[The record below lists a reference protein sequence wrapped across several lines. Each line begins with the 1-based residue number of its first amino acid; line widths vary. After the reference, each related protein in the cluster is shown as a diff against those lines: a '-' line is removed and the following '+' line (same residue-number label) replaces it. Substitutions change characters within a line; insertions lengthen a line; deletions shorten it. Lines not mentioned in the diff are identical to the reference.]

1 MEYRGYLKRIFHNFS
16 ISYVTILNMD
26 NSYFERA
33 DQYISDLLM
42 AQDPVLAATQQ
53 SIIRS
58 GMHDISV
65 SPSQGKLLQVLATL
79 CNAGKI
85 LELGTFFGYS
95 AISLARAL
103 PAGGQLV
110 TIEYDPAIAAIARTN
125 FTNAGLGDK
134 IQVRIGKALDILPLI
149 AEEGIAPFDMIFI
162 DADKESYPAYFEWAL
177 RLSRPG
183 TLIVADNVI
192 RHLYDPGTTEEKR
205 AGVARFNQLLAES
218 SAVTATIIQNV
229 GIKEPDGMAIAVV
242 K

>member
-125 FTNAGLGDK
+125 
-134 IQVRIGKALDILPLI
+134 LI